1 MEDQTPKEDF
11 VLMSEPLT
19 PMLTM
24 AVEAQRLLQAYLKA
38 GFTRKE
44 SFDLVLNQMPEW
56 TFPGQTIIEEDEE
69 VDDEEDDDLWEDV
82 PDEME
87 DYD

>member
-1 MEDQTPKEDF
+1 MDDQTPKEDF

-56 TFPGQTIIEEDEE
+56 TFPGQVIIEEDED
-69 VDDEEDDDLWEDV
+69 DDEDDDDLWEDV